1 MIQGSGY
8 QKGESCEY
16 NQSVLLHNCSPF
28 GLVAVLSKISLEA
41 SVNGL
46 VVQQSGC
53 RRNINQLARQEGCGK
68 IAARQKTHFAVG
80 ENAQSSRVIGNVS
93 KLATIGHLKRS
104 AGFPS
109 G

>member
-1 MIQGSGY
+1 MGLSF
-8 QKGESCEY
+8 S
-16 NQSVLLHNCSPF
+16 NQDA
-28 GLVAVLSKISLEA
+28 G
-41 SVNGL
+41 
-46 VVQQSGC
+46 
-53 RRNINQLARQEGCGK
+53 RNINQLARQAGCGK